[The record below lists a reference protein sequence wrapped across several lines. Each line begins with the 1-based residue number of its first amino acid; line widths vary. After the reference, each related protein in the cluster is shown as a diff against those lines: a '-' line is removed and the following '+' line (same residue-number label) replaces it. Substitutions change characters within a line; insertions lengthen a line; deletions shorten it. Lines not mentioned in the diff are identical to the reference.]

1 MHMDLL
7 GGKEREIPIFSIIL
21 IIIFSNAL
29 LFYFQNITEH
39 DLRDSLFEQQ
49 KQRQIEST
57 KEVSQHVGSDL
68 NLVMSMLDGMAN
80 SIYLQQGLLSSDKTK
95 NLLGQKYAQY
105 SNVIVRLFILNKDNI
120 VTASLSRPGSDTLLG
135 TDLSFQQWVTDTR
148 STLKPVFSDSFETL
162 NLYRIFITIPIM
174 NLDTKKY
181 IGIIGTSILTEKFF
195 AQYGNIHDINSQF
208 LVSYDRNGTIL
219 ANGASRTLVG
229 QSFFGDYTQKFINHN
244 EILNNLTR
252 NLLAGNPTAG
262 IYDYGKGERLTTGYP
277 IFVNGKATFFIQVVT
292 PTSQINSVVNNVLS
306 IQRIKMF
313 SFFAAAS
320 TVAIVVLIILLRKWN
335 IILRKEV
342 RKRTMEL
349 EESYDEMKSYLQE
362 ALKEIKGKKRDYST
376 EG

>member
-1 MHMDLL
+1 MDLL
-7 GGKEREIPIFSIIL
+7 GGKEREIAILTIIL

-39 DLRDSLFEQQ
+39 DLRDTLFEQQ
-49 KQRQIEST
+49 EQRQIEST
-57 KEVSQHVGSDL
+57 KEVSQHIGSDL

-80 SIYLQQGLLSSDKTK
+80 SIYLQQGQVSSDKAK
-95 NLLGQKYAQY
+95 NLLGQKYIQY
-105 SNVIVRLFILNKDNI
+105 NNVVDRLFILNKANV

-135 TDLSFQQWVTDTR
+135 TDLSFQDWVLGTR
-148 STLKPVFSDSFETL
+148 GTLKPVSSDSFETL

-174 NLDTKKY
+174 SLDTKNY

-195 AQYGNIHDINSQF
+195 ARYGNINDINSQF
-208 LVSYDRNGTIL
+208 LVAYDKNGTIL

-262 IYDYGKGERLTTGYP
+262 IYDYGKGERLTSGHP
-277 IFVNGKATFFIQVVT
+277 IFVNGNATFFLQVVT
-292 PTSQINSVVNNVLS
+292 PTSQIYSIVNNVLS
-306 IQRIKMF
+306 VQRIKMMI

-342 RKRTMEL
+342 RRRTMEL

-362 ALKEIKGKKRDYST
+362 VLKELKGKK
-376 EG
+376 

>member
-1 MHMDLL
+1 MHMNLFS
-7 GGKEREIPIFSIIL
+7 GKEREISIISIIL
-21 IIIFSNAL
+21 IIICSNGL
-29 LFYFQNITEH
+29 LFYFQNIIEH

-49 KQRQIEST
+49 KQHQIEST
-57 KEVSQHVGSDL
+57 KEISQHIGSDL
-68 NLVMSMLDGMAN
+68 SLVMSMLDGMAN
-80 SIYLQQGLLSSDKTK
+80 SIYLQQGQLSSDKTK
-95 NLLGQKYAQY
+95 NLLGQKYIQY
-105 SNVIVRLFILNKDNI
+105 NNIIDRLFILNKDNV

-135 TDLSFQQWVTDTR
+135 TDLSFQDWVVQTR
-148 STLKPVFSDSFETL
+148 RTLQPVFSDSFESM
-162 NLYRIFITIPIM
+162 NLYRIFITIPII
-174 NLDTKKY
+174 NLDTKEY
-181 IGIIGTSILTEKFF
+181 IGTIGTSILTEKFF
-195 AQYGNIHDINSQF
+195 AHYENINDINSEF
-208 LVSYDRNGTIL
+208 LVAYDKNGTIL
-219 ANGASRTLVG
+219 VNGASRTLVG

-252 NLLAGNPTAG
+252 NLLEGNAGAAVYN
-262 IYDYGKGERLTTGYP
+262 YGKGERLTTSYP
-277 IFVNGKATFFIQVVT
+277 ILVNGKSTFFIQVVT
-292 PTSQINSVVNNVLS
+292 PTSQIYSIVNNVLS

-362 ALKEIKGKKRDYST
+362 VLKEIKGKKRDYST

>member
-1 MHMDLL
+1 MDLL
-7 GGKEREIPIFSIIL
+7 GGKEREISIFSIIL

-29 LFYFQNITEH
+29 LFYFQNITER

-49 KQRQIEST
+49 KLRQIEST

-105 SNVIVRLFILNKDNI
+105 SNVIDRLFILNKDNI

-135 TDLSFQQWVTDTR
+135 TDLSFQQWVTDTI

-208 LVSYDRNGTIL
+208 LVSYDKNGTIL

-252 NLLAGNPTAG
+252 NLLAGNSTAG

-292 PTSQINSVVNNVLS
+292 PTSQIYSVVNNVLS

-362 ALKEIKGKKRDYST
+362 VLKEIKGKKRDYST
-376 EG
+376 GG

>member
-1 MHMDLL
+1 MDLL
-7 GGKEREIPIFSIIL
+7 GGKEREIAILTIIL

-39 DLRDSLFEQQ
+39 DLRDTLFEQQ
-49 KQRQIEST
+49 KQRQNEST
-57 KEVSQHVGSDL
+57 KEVSQHIGSDL

-80 SIYLQQGLLSSDKTK
+80 SIYLQKGQLSSDKTK
-95 NLLGQKYAQY
+95 NLLGQKYIQHN
-105 SNVIVRLFILNKDNI
+105 NVVDRLFILNKANV
-120 VTASLSRPGSDTLLG
+120 VTAGLSRPGSDTLLG
-135 TDLSFQQWVTDTR
+135 TDLSFQDWVLDTR

-162 NLYRIFITIPIM
+162 NLYRIFITIPIV

-195 AQYGNIHDINSQF
+195 ARYGNINDINSQF
-208 LVSYDRNGTIL
+208 LVAYDKNGTIL

-229 QSFFGDYTQKFINHN
+229 QSFFGDYTQKFIHHN

-252 NLLAGNPTAG
+252 NLLAGTPTAG
-262 IYDYGKGERLTTGYP
+262 IYDYGKGERLTSGYP
-277 IFVNGKATFFIQVVT
+277 IFVNGNATFFIQVVT
-292 PTSQINSVVNNVLS
+292 PTSQIYSKVNNVLS

-342 RKRTMEL
+342 RRRTMEL

-362 ALKEIKGKKRDYST
+362 VLKELKGKK
-376 EG
+376 